1 MVAAKPPLGE
11 VPAPGRPSPPEAAP
25 GTPQEG
31 PFGDTS
37 RFSLLRP
44 KIEVPPLPEAPSG
57 RGGTRRDGEGAGER
71 GWQPD
76 GQAAIPLDTAD
87 PRYTEYF
94 VELKKRIE
102 ANWVYPQEAA
112 RKGQSGHGLVGFVLR
127 RDGSLREVE
136 IVQSSGVTLLD
147 RYLVN
152 AIRLAAPFPPVPD
165 RLGRDSLPVAMT
177 FRYILDGGFRLFSL
191 Q

>member
-1 MVAAKPPLGE
+1 V
-11 VPAPGRPSPPEAAP
+11 RPSPPEAAP
-25 GTPQEG
+25 GATREV
-31 PFGDTS
+31 PFGDAS

-44 KIEVPPLPEAPSG
+44 KIEVPSLPEMPSG
-57 RGGTRRDGEGAGER
+57 GGGTRREGEGAGES
-71 GWQPD
+71 GWERD
-76 GQAAIPLDTAD
+76 GQAAIPLDTRD

-112 RKGQSGHGLVGFVLR
+112 HKGQSGHGLVGFVLR
-127 RDGSLREVE
+127 KDGSLREVE
-136 IVQSSGVTLLD
+136 IVQSSGVTILD

-165 RLGRDSLPVAMT
+165 RLGRDGLPVAMT
-177 FRYILDGGFRLFSL
+177 FRYILDGGVRLFGL